1 MEPLEMRC
9 INSLVKL
16 LPGQD
21 PETGPEMAVGDWSAL
36 RGEKTA
42 IQLAVRWTWTE
53 QSGWYRSMAKLKIES
68 PVAGLERFLTVRR
81 VMTVPV
87 RLPAYPRH
95 DDNYLTVEPGLLPD
109 LLTSLET
116 GPAPLTWTLRLPDSQ
131 WQVFWLEIDVPADQ
145 TAGPLPLRITVD
157 AENGTLAAAVDVTL
171 DVVPASLPRQ
181 ELRRTE
187 WFYADCLADFYH
199 VPVFSEAHWQIVAD
213 FIRMAVDHGVNML
226 LTPLFT
232 PPLDT
237 AVGGERTTVQLV
249 SVTRTSGSWQFDF
262 SLLKRW
268 VDLAEL
274 LGIRFFEMS
283 HLYTQW
289 GAHAAPKILA
299 EVDGEKRQVFG
310 WATDATGEEYRGFL
324 AALLPELTARL
335 REWGLAGR
343 CYFHVS
349 DEPGKQHLRQYQ
361 TCKDQIKPYLGDFPI
376 LDALS
381 DFDFYETG
389 AVEKPIPAN
398 NHIEPFLAAKV
409 ANLWTYYCC
418 GQYMDV
424 SNLFMAMPSAR
435 NRILGIQLYLYEI
448 EGFLHWGYNFYNN
461 QTSLG
466 RINPYLVNDADGAF
480 PAGDAFL
487 VYPGADGQPEPSIRL
502 KVFNE
507 GLNDLRALRLLER
520 LTSRQLVVD
529 LISQDLEEPITFSRY
544 PHQAA
549 WILSLRERVNQ
560 AIAGAVSCKNQSN

>member
-1 MEPLEMRC
+1 MEPLELRC

-21 PETGPEMAVGDWSAL
+21 PETGAEMAVGHWSAL
-36 RGEKTA
+36 RGEKSA
-42 IQLAVRWTWTE
+42 IQLAVRWNWTE
-53 QSGWYRSMAKLKIES
+53 QSGGYRAMATLKIQS
-68 PVAGLERFLTVRR
+68 PVAGLEQFLSVRR
-81 VMTVPV
+81 VMSVPV
-87 RLPAYPRH
+87 RLPAYPRY

-109 LLTSLET
+109 LLTQLEA
-116 GPAPLTWTLRLPDSQ
+116 GPEPLTWTLRLPDRQ

-145 TAGPLPLRITVD
+145 DGGPLPLDLVVT
-157 AENGTLAAAVDVTL
+157 AENGALTASASVML
-171 DVVPASLPRQ
+171 DVIPASLPRQ

-187 WFYADCLADFYH
+187 WFYADCLADYYH
-199 VPVFSEAHWQIVAD
+199 VPVFSEDHWQIIAN

-237 AVGGERTTVQLV
+237 AVGKERTTVQLV
-249 SVTRTSGSWQFDF
+249 SVYRTGANWRFDF

-268 VDLAEL
+268 IDLAES
-274 LGIRFFEMS
+274 LGVRFFEMS

-299 EVDGEKRQVFG
+299 EVDGVHQQVFG
-310 WATDATGEEYRGFL
+310 WETDAAGEAYRGFL

-335 REWGLAGR
+335 HEWGLAGR

-361 TCKDQIKPYLGDFPI
+361 ICKDQIKPYLGDFLI
-376 LDALS
+376 IDALS

-398 NHIEPFLAAKV
+398 NHIEPFLEAKV

-418 GQYMDV
+418 GQYLDV

-435 NRILGIQLYLYEI
+435 NRILGVQLYLYDI

-487 VYPGADGQPEPSIRL
+487 VYPGADWQPEPSIRL
-502 KVFNE
+502 KVFQE
-507 GLNDLRALRLLER
+507 GLSDLRALRLLES
-520 LTSRQLVVD
+520 LTSRRVVLD
-529 LISQDLEEPITFSRY
+529 LIQQDLTEPITFSRY
-544 PHQAA
+544 PRQAA
-549 WILSLRERVNQ
+549 WIISLRDRINQ
-560 AIAGAVSCKNQSN
+560 AIADASPCNRPSL